1 MEIISEV
8 PDDLPVLMH
17 SYSGSLETA
26 KTLLKRNT
34 WFSFSTSVQRIEKQ
48 AEVLRQIPLERLF
61 LESDFTEAPSAEYK
75 ETLEELYNFAAGVK
89 NITPETVKNYIE
101 NNLKT
106 LFSP

>member
-1 MEIISEV
+1 MEILSEV
-8 PDDLPVLMH
+8 PDDLPILMH

-34 WFSFSTSVQRIEKQ
+34 WFSFSPSVQRIEKQ
-48 AEVLRQIPLERLF
+48 TEVLRRIPLERLF
-61 LESDFTEAPSAEYK
+61 LESDFTEVPSAGYR
-75 ETLEELYNFAAGVK
+75 ETLEELYTFAAWIK
-89 NITPETVKNYIE
+89 NITPETVKKYLE

>member
-1 MEIISEV
+1 MEILSEV

-34 WFSFSTSVQRIEKQ
+34 WFSFSPSVQRIEKQ
-48 AEVLRQIPLERLF
+48 AEVLRQLPQERIF
-61 LESDFTEAPSAEYK
+61 LETDLTEVPSAGYR
-75 ETLEELYNFAAGVK
+75 ETLEELYTFTSGVK
-89 NITPETVKNYIE
+89 NVTPETVKKYIE